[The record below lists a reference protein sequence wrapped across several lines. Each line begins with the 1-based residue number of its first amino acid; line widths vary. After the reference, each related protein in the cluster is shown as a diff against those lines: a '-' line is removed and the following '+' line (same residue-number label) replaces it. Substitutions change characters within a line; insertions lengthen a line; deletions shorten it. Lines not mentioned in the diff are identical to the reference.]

1 MSSQC
6 HGKRKSLSMQLNLR
20 LVRRIELYTKLTLT
34 GYSLNASITF
44 LQNGECPDGRVA
56 YIIIRNIKRECAD
69 MGGGWNLTPGDEECI
84 DCHIDVCRGNNVLRI
99 FTD

>member
-34 GYSLNASITF
+34 GYSLNVSITF

-69 MGGGWNLTPGDEECI
+69 MGGGWNLTPGDEEWI